1 MFGGFSDD
9 FGMFK
14 LYVKGMPLPRV
25 KRGRAQGFW
34 LRVCFR
40 VWGLVYQ
47 PLQVGGRVRVVD
59 KDVEHRRL

>member
-1 MFGGFSDD
+1 MEERKAFGLGFVL
-9 FGMFK
+9 G
-14 LYVKGMPLPRV
+14 
-25 KRGRAQGFW
+25 
-34 LRVCFR
+34 